1 MDPEAPTTTAPTSQ
15 ADCHRRQRRLGEPLG
30 AGVGIRGSVRIPISW
45 WVGWVALAVGVGAV
59 VASLSASSTR
69 VGEGLTFGF
78 GAFIA
83 FFGLL
88 SLLVRNRTPDHWGLF
103 VTGLAMFL
111 LPWLGNGFVPDRGA
125 SWTAWVA
132 GFLAMVLGGAAWL
145 RDRPPTE
152 SGIDEYGVA
161 TVRSPLAGWISRTA
175 LVVGIATVVLG
186 ATVVHSSPVGAGVT
200 VGLGGI
206 TAVISL
212 WSLLAVEPTRDYLTI
227 AVVGFALFLAP
238 WVGGFT
244 GDGAAWTAWISGGI
258 VTALGVAGYLRGES
272 LDFSGTVRDNADT
285 SYRKRFGH
293 Q

>member
-1 MDPEAPTTTAPTSQ
+1 M
-15 ADCHRRQRRLGEPLG
+15 
-30 AGVGIRGSVRIPISW
+30 RISTRW

-88 SLLVRNRTPDHWGLF
+88 SLLVRNRTPDHWGLL
-103 VTGLAMFL
+103 VTGLVMFL
-111 LPWLGNGFVPDRGA
+111 LPWLGNAFIFDRGA

-152 SGIDEYGVA
+152 SGINEYGVR
-161 TVRSPLAGWISRTA
+161 TERSPVAGWISRTA
-175 LVVGIATVVLG
+175 FVVGIVTVVLG
-186 ATVVHSSPVGAGVT
+186 ATVVHSSPVGVGVT
-200 VGLGGI
+200 VGLGVM
-206 TAVISL
+206 TAVIAV
-212 WSLLAVEPTRDYLTI
+212 WSLLAVEPTHDYLTM
-227 AVVGFALFLAP
+227 AVVGFALFLGP
-238 WVGGFT
+238 WAGGFT
-244 GDGAAWTAWISGGI
+244 GDGAAWTAWTSGCI
-258 VTALGVAGYLRGES
+258 VTALGVAGYVRGES
-272 LDFSGTVRDNADT
+272 LDFSRTVRDNADAN
-285 SYRKRFGH
+285 YRKRFRR